1 MGLLLRVSKAVFLYC
16 TTEELY
22 RCHCWWFKLLWYKYG
37 PYWGANILQVKP
49 DCWGVQQK
57 NCIPFTDSISQI
69 KAPFWQ
75 IKGFPTSLW
84 ARLQIQLIFLVHRG
98 EKETTTVFTTLKN
111 RRLLLSQAITGVS
124 YWRSHDPGGGRKPVK
139 ACCGRPWI
147 VFVAVCKQEMSLF
160 CTLSQ
165 WLVLFLFC
173 FQKCFADYR
182 PDINMT
188 WYVCSVFKCAAMM
201 HQRTQPFRT
210 SSRPCLTRQVLAPNA
225 WT

>member
-1 MGLLLRVSKAVFLYC
+1 MVQIWSILRSKHSTGEAWLLGS
-16 TTEELY
+16 TTEKLHSVY
-22 RCHCWWFKLLWYKYG
+22 RLH
-37 PYWGANILQVKP
+37 
-49 DCWGVQQK
+49 
-57 NCIPFTDSISQI
+57 FTDKGSILTD
-69 KAPFWQ
+69 
-75 IKGFPTSLW
+75 KGFPHLIVGSSSNTINFLGAQRRKRDNHCIYYSQEQETSTKPSHHW
-84 ARLQIQLIFLVHRG
+84 GFLLEIR
-98 EKETTTVFTTLKN
+98 
-111 RRLLLSQAITGVS
+111 
-124 YWRSHDPGGGRKPVK
+124 PGGGRKPVK